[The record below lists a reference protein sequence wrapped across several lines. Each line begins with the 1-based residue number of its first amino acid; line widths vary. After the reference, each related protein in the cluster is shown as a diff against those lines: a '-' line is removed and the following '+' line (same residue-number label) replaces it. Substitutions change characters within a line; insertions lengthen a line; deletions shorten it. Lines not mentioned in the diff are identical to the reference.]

1 MTIKEEPSWCLI
13 LKFNEIYTYLNP
25 QDLINLSLL
34 NKQLRY
40 KLKCLVLSSFNIT
53 NLQKIQALSHHISDT
68 GIKTNLLL
76 TTKFITN
83 AVFNTQL
90 GLQSFMLS
98 SRYLQNLS
106 TLTLSKMD
114 IQLPVINELIVNLDN
129 LRQLELIKVH
139 IITEYSVVDYNKDL
153 KLTTNLS
160 HLALDSCTWICY
172 DSDNTSSFVW
182 SREGDHGPYL
192 NLSTQTYPSLKSLK
206 LIEMNARNH
215 SLINNF
221 LSNNSQLKTIEFKLN
236 EIDPL
241 TIDLIQKS
249 PQINEL
255 AIWNSINVSNFMSNQ
270 LERCLCSIKSMK
282 FYNILENTNFEG
294 IANIL
299 ELCPNVE
306 TLDLGYFTQFTGIYK
321 SMLDNLTQL
330 KALTFVNNTK
340 VTDFSRFNEL
350 GSLSL
355 DTVRLV
361 NFNVKEINLNEFDNF
376 RKLNRLALELT
387 KKDRESVEF
396 INNNL
401 KRFGNWRVIEFLES
415 INCYKV

>member
-1 MTIKEEPSWCLI
+1 MTIKEDPSWCLI
-13 LKFNEIYTYLNP
+13 LKFNEVYAYLNP

-53 NLQKIQALSHHISDT
+53 NLQKIQALSHHVSDT
-68 GIKTNLLL
+68 GINTNLLL

-83 AVFNTQL
+83 AMFNTQL

-106 TLTLSKMD
+106 VLALSKMD
-114 IQLPVINELIVNLDN
+114 IQLPVINEMIANLSN
-129 LRQLELIKVH
+129 LRQLELTKVH

-153 KLTTNLS
+153 KLTTSLS
-160 HLALDSCTWICY
+160 RLTLDNCTWICY
-172 DSDNTSSFVW
+172 DSDNTSSFIW

-192 NLSTQTYPSLKSLK
+192 NISTQNYPSLKSLK
-206 LIEMNARNH
+206 LIDMNTRDN

-236 EIDPL
+236 ELDSL

-249 PQINEL
+249 PQISEL
-255 AIWNSINVSNFMSNQ
+255 SIWNSRNAVNFENDQ
-270 LERCLCSIKSMK
+270 LECYLCSIKSLK

-294 IANIL
+294 ITKIL

-306 TLDLGYFTQFTGIYK
+306 ALELGYFSQFTEVYK
-321 SMLDNLTQL
+321 SILDNLTQL
-330 KALTFVNNTK
+330 KALTFINNTK
-340 VTDFSRFNEL
+340 TTNFSKFNEL
-350 GSLSL
+350 RSLSL
-355 DTVRLV
+355 ETVRLI
-361 NFNVKEINLNEFDNF
+361 NFNATETNLDEFVNF

-387 KKDRESVEF
+387 EENRDSVEA
-396 INNNL
+396 IHTNL
-401 KRFGNWRVIEFLES
+401 KRFNNWRIIEFLES
-415 INCYKV
+415 INCYRV